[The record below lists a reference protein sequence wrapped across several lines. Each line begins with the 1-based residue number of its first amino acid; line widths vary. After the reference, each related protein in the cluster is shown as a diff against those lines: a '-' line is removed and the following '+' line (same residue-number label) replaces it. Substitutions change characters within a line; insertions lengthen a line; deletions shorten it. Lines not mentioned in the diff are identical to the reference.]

1 MPAGNLCQICMTK
14 GASKKK
20 CHSDLK
26 KLRFKLSTSK
36 DCSLVRLPP
45 CESSFL
51 QHVLR
56 SILQT
61 KIWMTADQAKP
72 VIGSPLSYAWQEG
85 KLGLE
90 PILFVGHMSSDFLQD
105 LICTCKCKSVCS
117 TACVC
122 FEQNL
127 ACTDLCPCQAKE
139 QCFNIHSRRTE
150 TVEGDDS

>member
-1 MPAGNLCQICMTK
+1 
-14 GASKKK
+14 
-20 CHSDLK
+20 
-26 KLRFKLSTSK
+26 
-36 DCSLVRLPP
+36 
-45 CESSFL
+45 
-51 QHVLR
+51 
-56 SILQT
+56 
-61 KIWMTADQAKP
+61 MTADQAKP

-105 LICTCKCKSVCS
+105 LICTCKGKSVCS

-150 TVEGDDS
+150 TVEDDDS

>member
-1 MPAGNLCQICMTK
+1 VSNLHDQK
-14 GASKKK
+14 GKSKN
-20 CHSDLK
+20 CHGDLNK
-26 KLRFKLSTSK
+26 FRFQLSTSK

-61 KIWMTADQAKP
+61 KIWMTADQAKS
-72 VIGSPLSYAWQEG
+72 VIGSPLSYVWQEG

-90 PILFVGHMSSDFLQD
+90 PILFVGHMSSDFLPD
-105 LICTCKCKSVCS
+105 LICTCTGKSVCS

-127 ACTDLCPCQAKE
+127 SCTDVCPCQAKE
-139 QCFNIHSRRTE
+139 QCLNIHSGHTE
-150 TVEGDDS
+150 TVEDDDN